1 MTIKDNIEKEKT
13 GKRLEDEV
21 NKKSSIRLIK
31 EDKNYNYNIQYSDCY
46 DKNLKAIKSDEDKNS
61 NNSMVEKTVVVYG
74 EDKTTELII
83 QTLNNAKNRWDN
95 YADSQGPTI
104 AMGVEQLRKGMK
116 HAYERGVKIKYLS
129 EITKHNI
136 NYCKELMKI
145 AEVRH
150 VDNAKG
156 GMAVSES
163 EYIATAK
170 LQEARPV
177 SHLIHS
183 NVMEIVEQ
191 QQYVF
196 KSLWANAIPA
206 TQRIR
211 EIEDGHKRIETRV
224 LDDQDE
230 INDKIRSLS
239 KDSEEILIC
248 SDTGLLKIVHD
259 CFFSVYQEIMEK
271 YDKGYHKGVRW
282 ITDLSRREDVNV
294 AKLFMDMGIKIR
306 SIRNLPP
313 PNFLVTDRVFFSNYE
328 KIDHNQDRKTIKQM
342 FTTNDVLYINQ
353 YKLTFEELWKNGID
367 AIDIIEDI
375 ERGLDTE
382 RVDIISRSNNAEIAY
397 LDLLRSSNKEIMLIL
412 PTVNAFLRQWKLG
425 VFELITRAAMNR
437 NVKIRMLI
445 PSNHKLEKFV
455 ERLEKQS
462 LSIYNTS
469 NNDSNN
475 NKKVQIRSIQ
485 TLTETGSTIL
495 IVDKKVSLVM
505 ELKDDSKAKFH
516 EAIGTSTYSNSKA
529 GVLSYV
535 SIFENLWKQTET
547 YQQVKKSEEL
557 QQDFIRIAAHELR
570 SPIQPILVISEM
582 LKSNVNSKELGNSQ
596 QIQVDREEIN
606 DYIDVII
613 RNAKKLVSLT
623 NDILDITRIETNSL
637 TLRKETVDLRLFLL
651 EQVMEY
657 ENQYSSKMETMDLHT
672 ITNCNRCKARI
683 DYSQLNN
690 SRIHDSLL
698 AQLDKSRIAQVIC
711 NLLDNAFKFTNDGDT
726 IQIILDVEFIND
738 QKFVVV
744 SIRDSGKGIDK
755 EILPKLFTKFTT
767 MSEKGIG
774 LGLYITKSI
783 IEAHSGKIWAINNVN
798 GTGATFSFT
807 LPCKENYPSNK

>member
-1 MTIKDNIEKEKT
+1 LTIKNNIDQEKT
-13 GKRLEDEV
+13 KKRLDNENENPSV
-21 NKKSSIRLIK
+21 RLVK
-31 EDKNYNYNIQYSDCY
+31 EDKKSNSNNQYSDSECY
-46 DKNLKAIKSDEDKNS
+46 DIDLKAIKSDTDNNN
-61 NNSMVEKTVVVYG
+61 NNSLEEKTVVVYG
-74 EDKTTELII
+74 EDKTTELIV
-83 QTLNNAKNRWDN
+83 QTLNNAQDRWDN
-95 YADSQGPTI
+95 YADCQGPTV
-104 AMGVEQLRKGMK
+104 AMGVEQLRKGMR

-170 LQEARPV
+170 LQEAKPV

-230 INDKIRSLS
+230 INNKIRSLS
-239 KDSEEILIC
+239 EDGEEILIC

-282 ITDLSRREDVNV
+282 ITDLSRKEDANI
-294 AKLFMDMGIKIR
+294 ARLFMDMGIKIR
-306 SIRNLPP
+306 SARNLPP
-313 PNFLVTDRVFFSNYE
+313 PNFVVTDRVFFSNSE

-353 YKLTFEELWKNGID
+353 YKMTFEELWKNGID
-367 AIDIIEDI
+367 AVDIIEDI

-382 RVDIISRSNNAEIAY
+382 RVDIIVRSNNTENAY
-397 LDLLRSSNKEIMLIL
+397 LDLLRSSNKEVMLIL

-425 VFELITRAAMNR
+425 VFELITQAAVNR
-437 NVKIRMLI
+437 NVKIRILI
-445 PSNHKLEKFV
+445 PTNKKSAKFV

-462 LSIYNTS
+462 LLIDNTS
-469 NNDSNN
+469 NNENNN
-475 NKKVQIRSIQ
+475 NKNVQIRSIQ
-485 TLTETGSTIL
+485 TLTETGSTII

-505 ELKDDSKAKFH
+505 ELKDDSKEKFH
-516 EAIGTSTYSNSKA
+516 EAIGISTYSNSKA

-535 SIFENLWKQTET
+535 SIFENLWNQTEL
-547 YQQVKKSEEL
+547 YQQLKKSEEL
-557 QQDFIRIAAHELR
+557 QKDFIRIAAHELR
-570 SPIQPILVISEM
+570 NPIQPILVISEM
-582 LKSNVNSKELGNSQ
+582 LKSSVNSKKLVNSS
-596 QIQVDREEIN
+596 QIRVDRQEIN
-606 DYIDVII
+606 DYIDAII
-613 RNAKKLVSLT
+613 RNTRKLVSLT
-623 NDILDITRIETNSL
+623 NSILDITRIETNSL
-637 TLRKETVDLRLFLL
+637 TLRKETVDLRPFLL

-657 ENQYSSKMETMDLHT
+657 ENQYISKMETMDQHA
-672 ITNCNRCKARI
+672 IANRDRCKTRM
-683 DYSQLNN
+683 DYSQLKN
-690 SRIHDSLL
+690 SRIPDSLL
-698 AQLDKSRIAQVIC
+698 ADLDKSRISQVVY
-711 NLLDNAFKFTNDGDT
+711 NLLDNAFKFTNEGDVIHIT
-726 IQIILDVEFIND
+726 LDKEFIND
-738 QKFVVV
+738 QKCAVI
-744 SIRDSGKGIDK
+744 SITDSGKGIDR
-755 EILPKLFTKFTT
+755 EILPKLFTKFTSR
-767 MSEKGIG
+767 SEKGIG
-774 LGLYITKSI
+774 LGLFITKNI
-783 IEAHSGKIWAINNVN
+783 IEAHRGRIWARNNVN

-807 LPCKENYPSNK
+807 LLYNP

>member
-13 GKRLEDEV
+13 GKKLENEE
-21 NKKSSIRLIK
+21 NKKQSIQLIK
-31 EDKNYNYNIQYSDCY
+31 EDKN
-46 DKNLKAIKSDEDKNS
+46 ENS
-61 NNSMVEKTVVVYG
+61 IGEKTVVVYG
-74 EDKTTELII
+74 EDKTTKLFV
-83 QTLNNAKNRWDN
+83 QTLNNAKDRWDN
-95 YADSQGPTI
+95 YADSHGPTV
-104 AMGVEQLRKGMK
+104 AMGVEQLRKGMR
-116 HAYERGVKIKYLS
+116 HAYERGVKIKYIS

-170 LQEARPV
+170 LQEAKPV

-196 KSLWANAIPA
+196 KSLWANSIPA

-211 EIEDGHKRIETRV
+211 EIEDGHERIETRI

-230 INDKIRSLS
+230 INDKIRSLC
-239 KDSEEILIC
+239 KDGEEILIC

-259 CFFSVYQEIMEK
+259 RFFSVYQEIMEN

-282 ITDLSRREDVNV
+282 ITDLSHREDANV

-306 SIRNLPP
+306 SIRNLPT
-313 PNFLVTDRVFFSNYE
+313 PNFLVTDRVFFSNSE
-328 KIDHNQDRKTIKQM
+328 KIDHNQDRKNIKQM

-367 AIDIIEDI
+367 AVDIIEDI

-382 RVDIISRSNNAEIAY
+382 RVDIISRSNNAETAY

-425 VFELITRAAMNR
+425 VFELITQAAVNR

-445 PSNHKLEKFV
+445 PSNEKTAKFV
-455 ERLEKQS
+455 EILEKQT

-469 NNDSNN
+469 NNDSN
-475 NKKVQIRSIQ
+475 KVQIRSIQ

-495 IVDKKVSLVM
+495 IIDKKVSLVM
-505 ELKDDSKAKFH
+505 ELKDDSKEKFH
-516 EAIGTSTYSNSKA
+516 EAIGISTYSNSKA

-535 SIFENLWKQTET
+535 SIFENLWNQTEI
-547 YQQVKKSEEL
+547 YQQLKKSEEL
-557 QQDFIRIAAHELR
+557 QQDFIRITAHELR
-570 SPIQPILVISEM
+570 SPIQPILAISEM

-596 QIQVDREEIN
+596 QIQVNREEIN
-606 DYIDVII
+606 DYIDAII

-637 TLRKETVDLRLFLL
+637 TLRKEAVNLRLFLL

-657 ENQYSSKMETMDLHT
+657 ESQHTGKMETIDLHT
-672 ITNCNRCKARI
+672 LTNCNRYKTRI
-683 DYSQLNN
+683 EYSQLNN
-690 SRIHDSLL
+690 SRIDDSLL
-698 AQLDKSRIAQVIC
+698 VELDKSRISQVIY
-711 NLLDNAFKFTNDGDT
+711 NLLDNAFKFTKDGDV
-726 IQIILDVEFIND
+726 IHIISDVEFIND
-738 QKFVVV
+738 QKCVVISV
-744 SIRDSGKGIDK
+744 RDSGKGINM

-774 LGLYITKSI
+774 LGLYITKNI
-783 IEAHSGKIWAINNVN
+783 IEAHSGRIWAKNNAN
-798 GTGATFSFT
+798 GIGATFSFT
-807 LPCKENYPSNK
+807 LPCEP

>member
-13 GKRLEDEV
+13 GKRLGDEE
-21 NKKSSIRLIK
+21 NKNLSFRLIK
-31 EDKNYNYNIQYSDCY
+31 EDKNN
-46 DKNLKAIKSDEDKNS
+46 

-74 EDKTTELII
+74 EDKTTELLV
-83 QTLNNAKNRWDN
+83 QTLDNAKDRWDN

-104 AMGVEQLRKGMK
+104 AMGVEQLRIGMR
-116 HAYERGVKIKYLS
+116 HAYERGVKIKYIS

-170 LQEARPV
+170 LQEGKPV

-206 TQRIR
+206 AQRIR
-211 EIEDGHKRIETRV
+211 EIEDGYERIETRI

-239 KDSEEILIC
+239 KDDEEILIC

-271 YDKGYHKGVRW
+271 YDRGYHKGVRW
-282 ITDLSRREDVNV
+282 ITDLSRREDANV

-306 SIRNLPP
+306 SIRNLPL
-313 PNFLVTDRVFFSNYE
+313 PNFLVTDRAFFSNSE

-382 RVDIISRSNNAEIAY
+382 RVDIISRSNNAETAY

-445 PSNHKLEKFV
+445 PSNEKTEKFV
-455 ERLEKQS
+455 EKLEKQS

-475 NKKVQIRSIQ
+475 SKKVQIRSIQ
-485 TLTETGSTIL
+485 TLTETRSTIL

-505 ELKDDSKAKFH
+505 ELKDDSKEKFH
-516 EAIGTSTYSNSKA
+516 EAIG
-529 GVLSYV
+529 
-535 SIFENLWKQTET
+535 
-547 YQQVKKSEEL
+547 
-557 QQDFIRIAAHELR
+557 
-570 SPIQPILVISEM
+570 
-582 LKSNVNSKELGNSQ
+582 
-596 QIQVDREEIN
+596 
-606 DYIDVII
+606 
-613 RNAKKLVSLT
+613 
-623 NDILDITRIETNSL
+623 
-637 TLRKETVDLRLFLL
+637 
-651 EQVMEY
+651 
-657 ENQYSSKMETMDLHT
+657 
-672 ITNCNRCKARI
+672 
-683 DYSQLNN
+683 
-690 SRIHDSLL
+690 
-698 AQLDKSRIAQVIC
+698 
-711 NLLDNAFKFTNDGDT
+711 
-726 IQIILDVEFIND
+726 
-738 QKFVVV
+738 
-744 SIRDSGKGIDK
+744 
-755 EILPKLFTKFTT
+755 
-767 MSEKGIG
+767 
-774 LGLYITKSI
+774 
-783 IEAHSGKIWAINNVN
+783 
-798 GTGATFSFT
+798 
-807 LPCKENYPSNK
+807 

>member
-13 GKRLEDEV
+13 GKKLENEE
-21 NKKSSIRLIK
+21 NKRQSIQLIK
-31 EDKNYNYNIQYSDCY
+31 EDKN
-46 DKNLKAIKSDEDKNS
+46 ENS
-61 NNSMVEKTVVVYG
+61 IGEKTVVVYG
-74 EDKTTELII
+74 EDKTTKLFV
-83 QTLNNAKNRWDN
+83 QTLNNAKDRWDN
-95 YADSQGPTI
+95 YADSHGPTV
-104 AMGVEQLRKGMK
+104 AMGVEQLRKGMR
-116 HAYERGVKIKYLS
+116 HAYERGVKIKYIS

-170 LQEARPV
+170 LQEAKPV

-196 KSLWANAIPA
+196 KSLWANSIPA

-211 EIEDGHKRIETRV
+211 EIEDGHERIETRI

-230 INDKIRSLS
+230 INDKIRSLC
-239 KDSEEILIC
+239 KDGEEILIC

-259 CFFSVYQEIMEK
+259 RFFSVYQEIMEN

-282 ITDLSRREDVNV
+282 ITDLSHREDANV

-306 SIRNLPP
+306 SIRNLPT
-313 PNFLVTDRVFFSNYE
+313 PNFLVTDRVFFSNSE
-328 KIDHNQDRKTIKQM
+328 KIDHNQDRKNIKQM

-367 AIDIIEDI
+367 AVDIIEDI

-382 RVDIISRSNNAEIAY
+382 RVDIISRSNNAETAY

-425 VFELITRAAMNR
+425 VFELITQAAVNR

-445 PSNHKLEKFV
+445 PSNEKTAKFV
-455 ERLEKQS
+455 EILEKQT

-469 NNDSNN
+469 DNDSN
-475 NKKVQIRSIQ
+475 KVQIRSIQ

-495 IVDKKVSLVM
+495 IIDKKVSLVM
-505 ELKDDSKAKFH
+505 ELKDDSKEKFH
-516 EAIGTSTYSNSKA
+516 EAIGISTYSNSKA

-535 SIFENLWKQTET
+535 SIFENLWNQTEI
-547 YQQVKKSEEL
+547 YQQLKKSEEL
-557 QQDFIRIAAHELR
+557 QQDFIRITAHELR
-570 SPIQPILVISEM
+570 SPIQPILAISEM

-596 QIQVDREEIN
+596 QIQVNREEIN
-606 DYIDVII
+606 DYIDAII

-637 TLRKETVDLRLFLL
+637 TLRKESVNLRLFLL

-657 ENQYSSKMETMDLHT
+657 ESQHTSKMEIMDLHT
-672 ITNCNRCKARI
+672 TTKCSRYKTRI

-690 SRIHDSLL
+690 SRIDDSLL
-698 AQLDKSRIAQVIC
+698 VELDKSRISQVIY
-711 NLLDNAFKFTNDGDT
+711 NLLDNAFKFTKDGDV
-726 IQIILDVEFIND
+726 IHIISDVEFIND
-738 QKFVVV
+738 QKCVVISV
-744 SIRDSGKGIDK
+744 RDSGKGINM

-774 LGLYITKSI
+774 LGLYITKNI
-783 IEAHSGKIWAINNVN
+783 IEAHSGRIWAKNNAN
-798 GTGATFSFT
+798 GIGATFSFT
-807 LPCKENYPSNK
+807 LPCEP

>member
-1 MTIKDNIEKEKT
+1 MTIKNNIDQEKT
-13 GKRLEDEV
+13 KKRLDNENENPSV
-21 NKKSSIRLIK
+21 RLVK
-31 EDKNYNYNIQYSDCY
+31 EDKKSNSNNQYSDSECY
-46 DKNLKAIKSDEDKNS
+46 DIDLKAIKSDTDNNN
-61 NNSMVEKTVVVYG
+61 NNSLEEKTVVVYG
-74 EDKTTELII
+74 EDKTTELIV
-83 QTLNNAKNRWDN
+83 QTLNNAQDRWDN
-95 YADSQGPTI
+95 YADCQGPTV
-104 AMGVEQLRKGMK
+104 AMGVEQLRKGMR

-170 LQEARPV
+170 LQEAKPV

-230 INDKIRSLS
+230 INNKIRSLS
-239 KDSEEILIC
+239 EDGEEILIC

-282 ITDLSRREDVNV
+282 ITDLSRKEDANI
-294 AKLFMDMGIKIR
+294 ARLFMDMGIKIR
-306 SIRNLPP
+306 SARNLPP
-313 PNFLVTDRVFFSNYE
+313 PNFVVTDRVFFSNSE

-353 YKLTFEELWKNGID
+353 YKMTFEELWKNGID
-367 AIDIIEDI
+367 AVDIIEDI

-382 RVDIISRSNNAEIAY
+382 RVDIIVRSNNTENAY
-397 LDLLRSSNKEIMLIL
+397 LDLLRSSNKEVMLIL

-425 VFELITRAAMNR
+425 VFELITQAAVNR
-437 NVKIRMLI
+437 NVKIRILI
-445 PSNHKLEKFV
+445 PTNKKSAKFV

-462 LSIYNTS
+462 LLIDNTS
-469 NNDSNN
+469 NNENNN
-475 NKKVQIRSIQ
+475 NKNVQIRSIQ
-485 TLTETGSTIL
+485 TLTETGSTII

-505 ELKDDSKAKFH
+505 ELKDDSKEKFH
-516 EAIGTSTYSNSKA
+516 EAIGISTYSNSKA

-535 SIFENLWKQTET
+535 SIFENLWNQTEL
-547 YQQVKKSEEL
+547 YQQLKKSEEL
-557 QQDFIRIAAHELR
+557 QKDFIRIAAHELR
-570 SPIQPILVISEM
+570 NPIQPILVISEM
-582 LKSNVNSKELGNSQ
+582 LKSSVNSKKLVNSS
-596 QIQVDREEIN
+596 QIRVDRQEIN
-606 DYIDVII
+606 DYIDAII
-613 RNAKKLVSLT
+613 RNTRKLVSLT
-623 NDILDITRIETNSL
+623 NSILDITRIETNSL
-637 TLRKETVDLRLFLL
+637 TLRKETVDLRPFLL

-657 ENQYSSKMETMDLHT
+657 ENQYISKMETMDQHA
-672 ITNCNRCKARI
+672 IANRDRCKTRM
-683 DYSQLNN
+683 DYSQLKN
-690 SRIHDSLL
+690 SRIPDSLL
-698 AQLDKSRIAQVIC
+698 ADLDKSRISQVVY
-711 NLLDNAFKFTNDGDT
+711 NLLDNAFKFTNEGDVIHIT
-726 IQIILDVEFIND
+726 LDKEFIND
-738 QKFVVV
+738 QKCAVI
-744 SIRDSGKGIDK
+744 SITDSGKGIDR
-755 EILPKLFTKFTT
+755 EILPKLFTKFTSR
-767 MSEKGIG
+767 SEKGIG
-774 LGLYITKSI
+774 LGLFITKNI
-783 IEAHSGKIWAINNVN
+783 IEAHRGRIWARNNVN

-807 LPCKENYPSNK
+807 LLYNP

>member
-1 MTIKDNIEKEKT
+1 MTIKNNIDQEKT
-13 GKRLEDEV
+13 KKRLDNENENPSV
-21 NKKSSIRLIK
+21 RLVK
-31 EDKNYNYNIQYSDCY
+31 EDKKSNSNNQYSDSECY
-46 DKNLKAIKSDEDKNS
+46 DIDLKAIKSDTDNNN
-61 NNSMVEKTVVVYG
+61 NNSLEEKTVVVYG
-74 EDKTTELII
+74 EDKTTELIV
-83 QTLNNAKNRWDN
+83 QTLNNAQDRWDN
-95 YADSQGPTI
+95 YADCQGPTV
-104 AMGVEQLRKGMK
+104 AMGVEQLRKGMR
-116 HAYERGVKIKYLS
+116 HAYDRGVKIKYLS

-170 LQEARPV
+170 LQEAKPV

-230 INDKIRSLS
+230 INNKIRSLS
-239 KDSEEILIC
+239 EDGEEILIC

-282 ITDLSRREDVNV
+282 ITDLSHKEDANI
-294 AKLFMDMGIKIR
+294 ARLFMDMGIKIR
-306 SIRNLPP
+306 SVRNLSP
-313 PNFLVTDRVFFSNYE
+313 PNFLVTDRVFFSNAE

-353 YKLTFEELWKNGID
+353 YKMTFEELWKNGLD
-367 AIDIIEDI
+367 AVDIIEDI
-375 ERGLDTE
+375 ERGLDAE
-382 RVDIISRSNNAEIAY
+382 RVDIIVRSNNAENAY
-397 LDLLRSSNKEIMLIL
+397 LDLLRSSNKEVMLIL

-425 VFELITRAAMNR
+425 VFELITQAAVNR
-437 NVKIRMLI
+437 NVKIRILI
-445 PSNHKLEKFV
+445 PTNKKNAKFV

-462 LSIYNTS
+462 LLIDNTS
-469 NNDSNN
+469 NNENDN
-475 NKKVQIRSIQ
+475 NKNVQIRSIQ

-505 ELKDDSKAKFH
+505 ELKDDSKEKFH
-516 EAIGTSTYSNSKA
+516 EAIGISTYSNSKA

-535 SIFENLWKQTET
+535 SIFENLWNQTEL
-547 YQQVKKSEEL
+547 YQHLKKSEEL
-557 QQDFIRIAAHELR
+557 QKDFIRIAAHELR
-570 SPIQPILVISEM
+570 SPIQPILIISEM
-582 LKSNVNSKELGNSQ
+582 LKSSVNSKELGDSSQ
-596 QIQVDREEIN
+596 IRVDRQEIN
-606 DYIDVII
+606 DYIDAII
-613 RNAKKLVSLT
+613 RNTRKLVSLT
-623 NDILDITRIETNSL
+623 NSILDITRIETNSL
-637 TLRKETVDLRLFLL
+637 TLRKETVDLRPFLL

-657 ENQYSSKMETMDLHT
+657 ENQYISKMETMDQHA
-672 ITNCNRCKARI
+672 IANRDKCKTRM
-683 DYSQLNN
+683 DYSQLKN
-690 SRIHDSLL
+690 SRIPDSLL
-698 AQLDKSRIAQVIC
+698 ADLDKSRISQVVY
-711 NLLDNAFKFTNDGDT
+711 NLLDNAFKFTNEGDVIHIT
-726 IQIILDVEFIND
+726 LDKEFIND
-738 QKFVVV
+738 QKCAVI
-744 SIRDSGKGIDK
+744 SITDSGKGIDR
-755 EILPKLFTKFTT
+755 EILPKLFTKFTSR
-767 MSEKGIG
+767 SEKGIG
-774 LGLYITKSI
+774 LGLFITKNI
-783 IEAHSGKIWAINNVN
+783 IEAHRGRIWARNNVN

-807 LPCKENYPSNK
+807 LPCNP

>member
-1 MTIKDNIEKEKT
+1 LTIKGNIEKEKT
-13 GKRLEDEV
+13 EKRHGDEE
-21 NKKSSIRLIK
+21 NKKSSYRLIK
-31 EDKNYNYNIQYSDCY
+31 EDKNHNSNNQHSACY
-46 DKNLKAIKSDEDKNS
+46 DKNLKAIRSDKDKNN
-61 NNSMVEKTVVVYG
+61 NNSIGEKTVVVYG
-74 EDKTTELII
+74 EDKTTELIVH
-83 QTLNNAKNRWDN
+83 TLNNAKDRWDN
-95 YADSQGPTI
+95 YADSQGPTV
-104 AMGVEQLRKGMK
+104 AMGVEKLRKGMRQ
-116 HAYERGVKIKYLS
+116 AYERGVKIKYIS

-170 LQEARPV
+170 LQEAKPV

-211 EIEDGHKRIETRV
+211 EIEDGHERIETRV

-239 KDSEEILIC
+239 KDGEEILIC

-259 CFFSVYQEIMEK
+259 SFFSVYQEIMEK

-282 ITDLSRREDVNV
+282 ITDLSRREDVNI
-294 AKLFMDMGIKIR
+294 AKLFMDIGIKIR

-313 PNFLVTDRVFFSNYE
+313 PNFLVTDRVFFSNSE

-353 YKLTFEELWKNGID
+353 YKLTFEELWENGID
-367 AIDIIEDI
+367 AIDIIEDT

-382 RVDIISRSNNAEIAY
+382 RVYIISRSNNAETAY

-425 VFELITRAAMNR
+425 VFELITQAAVNR

-445 PSNHKLEKFV
+445 PNNEKTEKFV
-455 ERLEKQS
+455 ERLKKQN
-462 LSIYNTS
+462 LLIYNTS
-469 NNDSNN
+469 INDNSNS
-475 NKKVQIRSIQ
+475 KKVQIRPTQ

-505 ELKDDSKAKFH
+505 ELKDDSKEKFH
-516 EAIGTSTYSNSKA
+516 EAIGISTYSNSKA

-535 SIFENLWKQTET
+535 SIFENLWNQTEI
-547 YQQVKKSEEL
+547 YQQLKKSEEL

-570 SPIQPILVISEM
+570 SPIQPILAISEM

-596 QIQVDREEIN
+596 QIKLNREEIN
-606 DYIDVII
+606 DYIDAII

-623 NDILDITRIETNSL
+623 NSILDITRIETNSL

-657 ENQYSSKMETMDLHT
+657 ENQYTSKMELMDLHN
-672 ITNCNRCKARI
+672 ITNCDRYKTRMV
-683 DYSQLNN
+683 YSQLYNN
-690 SRIHDSLL
+690 IIHDSLL
-698 AQLDKSRIAQVIC
+698 VKLDKSRIAQVVW

-726 IQIILDVEFIND
+726 INIILDIEFIND
-738 QKFVVV
+738 QKYVVI
-744 SIRDSGKGIDK
+744 SIRDSGKGIDR

-767 MSEKGIG
+767 RSEKGIG

-783 IEAHSGKIWAINNVN
+783 IEAHSGRIWARNNES

-807 LPCKENYPSNK
+807 LPCDP

>member
-1 MTIKDNIEKEKT
+1 MTIKDNTGEEKT
-13 GKRLEDEV
+13 KKRLDDEE
-21 NKKSSIRLIK
+21 NKEMSFRFIK
-31 EDKNYNYNIQYSDCY
+31 KDKNSNLNNQYTDCY
-46 DKNLKAIKSDEDKNS
+46 DKNLKSDIDKNS
-61 NNSMVEKTVVVYG
+61 NDSMEEKTVVVYG
-74 EDKTTELII
+74 EDKTTELIV
-83 QTLNNAKNRWDN
+83 QTLNNAKVRWDN
-95 YADSQGPTI
+95 YTDSHGPTI
-104 AMGVEQLRKGMK
+104 VMGVDQLRKGMR
-116 HAYERGVKIKYLS
+116 HAYERGVKIKYIS

-156 GMAVSES
+156 GMAVSDS

-170 LQEARPV
+170 LQEAKPV

-183 NVMEIVEQ
+183 NVMEIVKK

-211 EIEDGHKRIETRV
+211 EIEDGHERIETRV

-239 KDSEEILIC
+239 KDGEEILIC

-313 PNFLVTDRVFFSNYE
+313 PNFLVTDRVFFSNSE

-367 AIDIIEDI
+367 ATDIIEDI

-382 RVDIISRSNNAEIAY
+382 RVDIILRSNNAETAY

-425 VFELITRAAMNR
+425 VFELITRAAVNR

-445 PSNHKLEKFV
+445 PSNEKTEKFV

-462 LSIYNTS
+462 LPIYRTS
-469 NNDSNN
+469 NNDNN
-475 NKKVQIRSIQ
+475 DNKKVQIRSIQ

-505 ELKDDSKAKFH
+505 ELKDDSKEKFH
-516 EAIGTSTYSNSKA
+516 EAIGISTYSNSKA

-535 SIFENLWKQTET
+535 SIFENLWNQTEL
-547 YQQVKKSEEL
+547 YQQLKKSEEL

-570 SPIQPILVISEM
+570 NPVQPILVISEM
-582 LKSNVNSKELGNSQ
+582 LKSNVNLKELGNSR
-596 QIQVDREEIN
+596 QIQVDRQEIN
-606 DYIDVII
+606 DYIDAII

-623 NDILDITRIETNSL
+623 NGILDITRIETNSL

-657 ENQYSSKMETMDLHT
+657 ENQYISKMETMDLH
-672 ITNCNRCKARI
+672 ITNLNRCKTRM
-683 DYSQLNN
+683 DYSQLSN
-690 SRIHDSLL
+690 SRIRDSLL
-698 AQLDKSRIAQVIC
+698 VQLDKSRIAQVVY
-711 NLLDNAFKFTNDGDT
+711 NLLDNAFKFTTDGDT
-726 IQIILDVEFIND
+726 IRIILDVEFIND
-738 QKFVVV
+738 QKCAVI
-744 SIRDSGKGIDK
+744 SIMDNGKGIDR

-783 IEAHSGKIWAINNVN
+783 IEAHSGRIWARNNVN

-807 LPCKENYPSNK
+807 LPYNP

>member
-13 GKRLEDEV
+13 GKKLENEE
-21 NKKSSIRLIK
+21 NKRQSIQLIK
-31 EDKNYNYNIQYSDCY
+31 EDKN
-46 DKNLKAIKSDEDKNS
+46 ENS
-61 NNSMVEKTVVVYG
+61 IGEKTVVVYG
-74 EDKTTELII
+74 EDKTTKLFV
-83 QTLNNAKNRWDN
+83 QTLNNAKDRWDN
-95 YADSQGPTI
+95 YADSHGPTV
-104 AMGVEQLRKGMK
+104 AMGVEQLRKGMR
-116 HAYERGVKIKYLS
+116 HAYERGVKIKYIS

-170 LQEARPV
+170 LQEAKPV

-196 KSLWANAIPA
+196 KSLWANSIPA

-211 EIEDGHKRIETRV
+211 EIEDGHERIETRI

-230 INDKIRSLS
+230 INDKIRSLC
-239 KDSEEILIC
+239 KDGEEILIC

-259 CFFSVYQEIMEK
+259 RFFSVYQEIMEN

-282 ITDLSRREDVNV
+282 ITDLSHREDANV

-306 SIRNLPP
+306 SIRNLPT
-313 PNFLVTDRVFFSNYE
+313 PNFLVTDRVFFSNSE
-328 KIDHNQDRKTIKQM
+328 KIDHNQDRKNIKQM

-367 AIDIIEDI
+367 AVDIIEDI

-382 RVDIISRSNNAEIAY
+382 RVDIISRSNNAETAY

-425 VFELITRAAMNR
+425 VFELITQAAVNR

-445 PSNHKLEKFV
+445 PSNEKTAKFV
-455 ERLEKQS
+455 EILEKQT

-469 NNDSNN
+469 NNDSN
-475 NKKVQIRSIQ
+475 KVQIRSIQ

-495 IVDKKVSLVM
+495 IIDKKVSLVM
-505 ELKDDSKAKFH
+505 ELKDDSKEKFH
-516 EAIGTSTYSNSKA
+516 EAIGISTYSNSKA

-535 SIFENLWKQTET
+535 SIFENLWNQTEI
-547 YQQVKKSEEL
+547 YQQLKKSEEL
-557 QQDFIRIAAHELR
+557 QQDFIRITAHELR
-570 SPIQPILVISEM
+570 SPIQPILAISEM

-596 QIQVDREEIN
+596 QIQVNREEIN
-606 DYIDVII
+606 DYIDAII

-637 TLRKETVDLRLFLL
+637 TLRKEAVNLRLFLL

-657 ENQYSSKMETMDLHT
+657 ESQHTGKMETIDLHT
-672 ITNCNRCKARI
+672 LTNCNRYKTRI
-683 DYSQLNN
+683 EYSQLNN
-690 SRIHDSLL
+690 SRIDDSLL
-698 AQLDKSRIAQVIC
+698 VELDKSRISQVIY
-711 NLLDNAFKFTNDGDT
+711 NLLDNAFKFTKDGDV
-726 IQIILDVEFIND
+726 IHIISDVEFIND
-738 QKFVVV
+738 QKCVVISV
-744 SIRDSGKGIDK
+744 RDSGKGINM

-774 LGLYITKSI
+774 LGLYITKNI
-783 IEAHSGKIWAINNVN
+783 IEAHSGRIWAKNNAN
-798 GTGATFSFT
+798 GIGATFSFT
-807 LPCKENYPSNK
+807 LPCEP

>member
-1 MTIKDNIEKEKT
+1 LTIKDNIDKGKT
-13 GKRLEDEV
+13 GKKLEDEE
-21 NKKSSIRLIK
+21 NKKQSIQLIK
-31 EDKNYNYNIQYSDCY
+31 EDKN
-46 DKNLKAIKSDEDKNS
+46 NS
-61 NNSMVEKTVVVYG
+61 SIGEKTMVVYG
-74 EDKTTELII
+74 EDNTTKLIV
-83 QTLNNAKNRWDN
+83 QTLNNAKDRWDN
-95 YADSQGPTI
+95 YADSQGPTV
-104 AMGVEQLRKGMK
+104 AMGVEQLRKGMR
-116 HAYERGVKIKYLS
+116 HAYERGVKIKYIS

-170 LQEARPV
+170 LQEAKPV

-196 KSLWANAIPA
+196 RSLWANSIPA

-211 EIEDGHKRIETRV
+211 EIEDGHERIETRV

-239 KDSEEILIC
+239 KDGEEILIC

-259 CFFSVYQEIMEK
+259 CFFSVYQEIMEN

-282 ITDLSRREDVNV
+282 ITDLSRREDANV

-313 PNFLVTDRVFFSNYE
+313 TNFLVTDRVFFSNSE
-328 KIDHNQDRKTIKQM
+328 KIDPNQDRKNIKQM

-367 AIDIIEDI
+367 AVDILEDI

-382 RVDIISRSNNAEIAY
+382 RVDIISRSNNAETAY

-412 PTVNAFLRQWKLG
+412 PTANAFLRQWKLG
-425 VFELITRAAMNR
+425 VFELITQAAVNR

-445 PSNHKLEKFV
+445 PSNEKTEKFV
-455 ERLEKQS
+455 ERLKKQS

-469 NNDSNN
+469 NNDSNR
-475 NKKVQIRSIQ
+475 VQIRSIQ
-485 TLTETGSTIL
+485 TLAESGSTIL
-495 IVDKKVSLVM
+495 IVDKKVSLVI
-505 ELKDDSKAKFH
+505 ELKDDSKEKFH
-516 EAIGTSTYSNSKA
+516 EAIGISTYSNSKA

-535 SIFENLWKQTET
+535 SIFENLWNQTEISH
-547 YQQVKKSEEL
+547 QLKKSEEL
-557 QQDFIRIAAHELR
+557 QQDFIRITAHELR
-570 SPIQPILVISEM
+570 SPIQPILAISEM

-596 QIQVDREEIN
+596 QIKVNREEIN
-606 DYIDVII
+606 DYIDAII

-637 TLRKETVDLRLFLL
+637 TLRKETVNLRLFLL

-657 ENQYSSKMETMDLHT
+657 ESQHTSKMETMDRYA
-672 ITNCNRCKARI
+672 ITNCDRYKTRI

-690 SRIHDSLL
+690 SKMYDSLL
-698 AQLDKSRIAQVIC
+698 IELDKSRISQVVY
-711 NLLDNAFKFTNDGDT
+711 NLLDNAFKFTNDRDVIHIT
-726 IQIILDVEFIND
+726 LDVEFIND
-738 QKFVVV
+738 QKYVVISV
-744 SIRDSGKGIDK
+744 RDSGKGINRK
-755 EILPKLFTKFTT
+755 ILPKLFTKFTT

-774 LGLYITKSI
+774 LGLYITKNI
-783 IEAHSGKIWAINNVN
+783 IEAHSGRIWARNNVN
-798 GTGATFSFT
+798 GTGAIFSFT
-807 LPCKENYPSNK
+807 LPCYP

>member
-1 MTIKDNIEKEKT
+1 LTIKDNIEKEKT
-13 GKRLEDEV
+13 GKRHGDEE
-21 NKKSSIRLIK
+21 NKESSYRLIK
-31 EDKNYNYNIQYSDCY
+31 EDKSHNSNNQHSASY
-46 DKNLKAIKSDEDKNS
+46 DKNLKAIRSDKDKNN
-61 NNSMVEKTVVVYG
+61 NNSIGEKTVVVYG
-74 EDKTTELII
+74 EDKTTELIVH
-83 QTLNNAKNRWDN
+83 TLNNAKDRWDN
-95 YADSQGPTI
+95 YADSQGPTV
-104 AMGVEQLRKGMK
+104 AMGVEKLRKGMRY
-116 HAYERGVKIKYLS
+116 AYERGVKIKYIS

-170 LQEARPV
+170 LQEAKPV

-211 EIEDGHKRIETRV
+211 EIEDGHERIETRV

-239 KDSEEILIC
+239 KDGEEILIC

-294 AKLFMDMGIKIR
+294 AKLFMDIGIKIR

-313 PNFLVTDRVFFSNYE
+313 PNFLVTDRVFFSNSE

-353 YKLTFEELWKNGID
+353 YKLTFEELWENGID
-367 AIDIIEDI
+367 AIDIIEDT

-382 RVDIISRSNNAEIAY
+382 RVDIISRSNNAETTY

-425 VFELITRAAMNR
+425 VFELITQAAVNR

-445 PSNHKLEKFV
+445 PNNEKTEKFV
-455 ERLEKQS
+455 ERLKKQN
-462 LSIYNTS
+462 LLIYNT
-469 NNDSNN
+469 NINDNN
-475 NKKVQIRSIQ
+475 NTKKVQIRPTR

-505 ELKDDSKAKFH
+505 ELKDDSKEKFH
-516 EAIGTSTYSNSKA
+516 EAIGISTYSNSKA

-535 SIFENLWKQTET
+535 SIFENLWNQTEI
-547 YQQVKKSEEL
+547 YQQLKKSEEL

-570 SPIQPILVISEM
+570 SPIQPILAISEM

-596 QIQVDREEIN
+596 QIKLNREEIN
-606 DYIDVII
+606 DYIDAII

-623 NDILDITRIETNSL
+623 NSILDITRIETNSL

-651 EQVMEY
+651 EQMMEY
-657 ENQYSSKMETMDLHT
+657 ENQYISKMELMDLHN
-672 ITNCNRCKARI
+672 ITNCDRYKSRMV
-683 DYSQLNN
+683 YSQLNN
-690 SRIHDSLL
+690 NIIHDSLL
-698 AQLDKSRIAQVIC
+698 VKLDKSRIAQVVW

-726 IQIILDVEFIND
+726 INIILDIEFIND
-738 QKFVVV
+738 QKYVVI
-744 SIRDSGKGIDK
+744 SIRDSGKGIDM

-767 MSEKGIG
+767 RSEKGIG

-783 IEAHSGKIWAINNVN
+783 IEAHSGRIWARNNES

-807 LPCKENYPSNK
+807 LPCDP

>member
-1 MTIKDNIEKEKT
+1 MTIKDNTEKEKT
-13 GKRLEDEV
+13 GKRHGDEE
-21 NKKSSIRLIK
+21 NKKSSYRLIK
-31 EDKNYNYNIQYSDCY
+31 EDKNHNSNNQHSACY
-46 DKNLKAIKSDEDKNS
+46 DKNLKAIRSDKDKNN
-61 NNSMVEKTVVVYG
+61 NNSIGEKTVVVYG
-74 EDKTTELII
+74 EDKTTELIVH
-83 QTLNNAKNRWDN
+83 TLNNAKDRWDN
-95 YADSQGPTI
+95 YADSQGPTV
-104 AMGVEQLRKGMK
+104 AMGVEKLRKGMR
-116 HAYERGVKIKYLS
+116 HAYERGVKIKYIS

-170 LQEARPV
+170 LQEAKPV

-211 EIEDGHKRIETRV
+211 EIEDGHERIETRV

-239 KDSEEILIC
+239 KDGEEILIC

-294 AKLFMDMGIKIR
+294 AKLFMDIGIKIR

-313 PNFLVTDRVFFSNYE
+313 PNFLVTDRVFFSNSE

-353 YKLTFEELWKNGID
+353 YKLTFEELWENGID
-367 AIDIIEDI
+367 AIDIIEDT

-382 RVDIISRSNNAEIAY
+382 RVDIISRSNNAETAY

-425 VFELITRAAMNR
+425 VFELITQAAVNR

-445 PSNHKLEKFV
+445 PNNEKTEKFV
-455 ERLEKQS
+455 ERLKKQN
-462 LSIYNTS
+462 LLIYNTS
-469 NNDSNN
+469 INDNN
-475 NKKVQIRSIQ
+475 NSKKVQIRPTQ

-505 ELKDDSKAKFH
+505 ELKDDSKEKFH
-516 EAIGTSTYSNSKA
+516 EAIGISTYSNSKA

-535 SIFENLWKQTET
+535 SIFENLWNQTEI
-547 YQQVKKSEEL
+547 YQQLKKSEEL

-570 SPIQPILVISEM
+570 SPIQPILAISEM

-596 QIQVDREEIN
+596 QIKLNREEIN
-606 DYIDVII
+606 DYIDAII

-623 NDILDITRIETNSL
+623 NSILDITRIETNSL

-657 ENQYSSKMETMDLHT
+657 ENQYTSKMEPMDLHN
-672 ITNCNRCKARI
+672 ITNCDRYKTRMV
-683 DYSQLNN
+683 YSQLNN
-690 SRIHDSLL
+690 NIIHDSLL
-698 AQLDKSRIAQVIC
+698 VKLDKSRIAQVVW

-726 IQIILDVEFIND
+726 INIILDIEFIND
-738 QKFVVV
+738 QKCVVI
-744 SIRDSGKGIDK
+744 SIRDSGKGIDR

-767 MSEKGIG
+767 RSEKGIG

-783 IEAHSGKIWAINNVN
+783 IEAHSGRIWARNNES

-807 LPCKENYPSNK
+807 LPCDP

>member
-1 MTIKDNIEKEKT
+1 LTIKGNIEKEKT
-13 GKRLEDEV
+13 EKRHGDEE
-21 NKKSSIRLIK
+21 NKKSSYRLIK
-31 EDKNYNYNIQYSDCY
+31 EDKNHNSNNQHSACY
-46 DKNLKAIKSDEDKNS
+46 DKNLKAIRSDKDKNN
-61 NNSMVEKTVVVYG
+61 NNSIGEKTVVVYG
-74 EDKTTELII
+74 EDKTTELIVH
-83 QTLNNAKNRWDN
+83 TLNNAKDRWDN
-95 YADSQGPTI
+95 YADSQGPTV
-104 AMGVEQLRKGMK
+104 AMGVEKLRKGMRQ
-116 HAYERGVKIKYLS
+116 AYERGVKIKYIS

-170 LQEARPV
+170 LQEAKPV

-211 EIEDGHKRIETRV
+211 EIEDGHERIETRV

-239 KDSEEILIC
+239 KDGEEILIC

-259 CFFSVYQEIMEK
+259 SFFSVYQEIMEK

-282 ITDLSRREDVNV
+282 ITDLSRREDVNI
-294 AKLFMDMGIKIR
+294 AKLFMDIGIKIR

-313 PNFLVTDRVFFSNYE
+313 PNFLVTDRVFFSNSE

-353 YKLTFEELWKNGID
+353 YKLTFEELWENGID
-367 AIDIIEDI
+367 AIDIIEDT

-382 RVDIISRSNNAEIAY
+382 RVDIISRSNNAETAY

-425 VFELITRAAMNR
+425 VFELITQAAVNR

-445 PSNHKLEKFV
+445 PNNEKTEKFV
-455 ERLEKQS
+455 ERLKKQN
-462 LSIYNTS
+462 LLIYNTS
-469 NNDSNN
+469 INDNSNS
-475 NKKVQIRSIQ
+475 KKVQIRPTQ

-505 ELKDDSKAKFH
+505 ELKDDSKEKFH
-516 EAIGTSTYSNSKA
+516 EAIGISTYSNSKA

-535 SIFENLWKQTET
+535 SIFENLWNQTEI
-547 YQQVKKSEEL
+547 YQQLKKSEEL

-570 SPIQPILVISEM
+570 SPIQPILAISEM

-596 QIQVDREEIN
+596 QIKLNREEIN
-606 DYIDVII
+606 DYIDAII

-623 NDILDITRIETNSL
+623 NSILDITRIETNSL

-657 ENQYSSKMETMDLHT
+657 ENQYTSKMELMDLHN
-672 ITNCNRCKARI
+672 ITNCDRYKTRMV
-683 DYSQLNN
+683 YSQLYNN
-690 SRIHDSLL
+690 IIHDSLL
-698 AQLDKSRIAQVIC
+698 VKLDKSRIAQVVW

-726 IQIILDVEFIND
+726 INIILDIEFIND
-738 QKFVVV
+738 QKYVVI
-744 SIRDSGKGIDK
+744 SIRDSGKGIDR

-767 MSEKGIG
+767 RSEKGIG

-783 IEAHSGKIWAINNVN
+783 IEAHSGRIWARNNES

-807 LPCKENYPSNK
+807 LPCDP

>member
-1 MTIKDNIEKEKT
+1 M
-13 GKRLEDEV
+13 
-21 NKKSSIRLIK
+21 
-31 EDKNYNYNIQYSDCY
+31 
-46 DKNLKAIKSDEDKNS
+46 
-61 NNSMVEKTVVVYG
+61 VVYG
-74 EDKTTELII
+74 EDKTTELIV
-83 QTLNNAKNRWDN
+83 QTINNAKERWDN

-104 AMGVEQLRKGMK
+104 AMGVDQLRKGMRD
-116 HAYERGVKIKYLS
+116 AYERGVKIKYIS

-136 NYCKELMKI
+136 NYCTELMKI

-163 EYIATAK
+163 EYIAIDK
-170 LQEARPV
+170 LQEAKPM

-191 QQYVF
+191 QYYVF

-211 EIEDGHKRIETRV
+211 ESEEGHERIETRV

-239 KDSEEILIC
+239 KDGEEILIC
-248 SDTGLLKIVHD
+248 SDTSLLKIVHD

-313 PNFLVTDRVFFSNYE
+313 PNFLVTDRVFLSNSE
-328 KIDHNQDRKTIKQM
+328 KIDHNQERKTIKHM
-342 FTTNDVLYINQ
+342 FTTNDVSYINQ
-353 YKLTFEELWKNGID
+353 YKLTFEVLWKNGID
-367 AIDIIEDI
+367 ATDIIEDI

-382 RVDIISRSNNAEIAY
+382 RVDIISRSNNAETAY

-425 VFELITRAAMNR
+425 VFELITRAAVNR
-437 NVKIRMLI
+437 KVKIRMLI
-445 PSNHKLEKFV
+445 PSNEKTEKFV
-455 ERLEKQS
+455 ERLEKQG
-462 LSIYNTS
+462 LLIYNSS
-469 NNDSNN
+469 NNDNN
-475 NKKVQIRSIQ
+475 DSKKVQMRSIQ

-495 IVDKKVSLVM
+495 IVDKKISLVM
-505 ELKDDSKAKFH
+505 ELKDDSKEKFH
-516 EAIGTSTYSNSKA
+516 EAIGISTYSNSKA

-535 SIFENLWKQTET
+535 SIFENLWNQTEL
-547 YQQVKKSEEL
+547 YQQLKKSEEL

-570 SPIQPILVISEM
+570 NPVQPILVISEM

-596 QIQVDREEIN
+596 QIQVDRQEIN
-606 DYIDVII
+606 DYIDAII

-623 NDILDITRIETNSL
+623 NGILDITRIETNSL
-637 TLRKETVDLRLFLL
+637 TLRKEIVDLRPFLL
-651 EQVMEY
+651 EQVIEY
-657 ENQYSSKMETMDLHT
+657 ENQYISKMETMDLHT
-672 ITNCNRCKARI
+672 ITNLNRCKIRM

-690 SRIHDSLL
+690 NIIHDSLL
-698 AQLDKSRIAQVIC
+698 AQLDKSRIAQVVY
-711 NLLDNAFKFTNDGDT
+711 NLLDNAFKFANDGDT
-726 IQIILDVEFIND
+726 IRIILDVEFIED
-738 QKFVVV
+738 QKCAVI
-744 SIRDSGKGIDK
+744 SIMDSGKGIDRK
-755 EILPKLFTKFTT
+755 ILPKLFTKFTT

-783 IEAHSGKIWAINNVN
+783 IEAHSGRIWARNNLN

-807 LPCKENYPSNK
+807 LPCNP

>member
-1 MTIKDNIEKEKT
+1 LTIKDNTDKEKT
-13 GKRLEDEV
+13 GKRLDNDE
-21 NKKSSIRLIK
+21 NKKAASFQIIK
-31 EDKNYNYNIQYSDCY
+31 I
-46 DKNLKAIKSDEDKNS
+46 KNS
-61 NNSMVEKTVVVYG
+61 NSNDQYSNSYNKNLQSIESDKDKNNNNSIGEKTVVVYG
-74 EDKTTELII
+74 EDRTTELIVHA
-83 QTLNNAKNRWDN
+83 LDNAKDRWDN
-95 YADSQGPTI
+95 YADSQGPTV
-104 AMGVEQLRKGMK
+104 AMGVEQLRKGMRQ
-116 HAYERGVKIKYLS
+116 AYERGVKIKYIS

-170 LQEARPV
+170 LQEAKPV

-211 EIEDGHKRIETRV
+211 EIEDGHERIETRI

-239 KDSEEILIC
+239 KDDEEILIC

-282 ITDLSRREDVNV
+282 ITDLSRKEDANV

-313 PNFLVTDRVFFSNYE
+313 PNFLVTDRVFFSNSE
-328 KIDHNQDRKTIKQM
+328 KIDPNQDRKIIKQM
-342 FTTNDVLYINQ
+342 FTTNDVRYINQ

-367 AIDIIEDI
+367 VIDVIEDI

-382 RVDIISRSNNAEIAY
+382 KVNIISRSNNAEIIY
-397 LDLLRSSNKEIMLIL
+397 LDLLRSANKEIMLIL

-445 PSNHKLEKFV
+445 PSNEKTEKFV

-462 LSIYNTS
+462 LLTDNA
-469 NNDSNN
+469 NN
-475 NKKVQIRSIQ
+475 NYNDNTKKLQIRSIQ
-485 TLTETGSTIL
+485 TFTETGSTIL
-495 IVDKKVSLVM
+495 IIDKKVSLVM
-505 ELKDDSKAKFH
+505 ELKDDSKEKFH
-516 EAIGTSTYSNSKA
+516 EAIGLSTYSNSKA

-535 SIFENLWKQTET
+535 SIFDNLWNQTEL
-547 YQQVKKSEEL
+547 YQQLKKSEEL

-570 SPIQPILVISEM
+570 SPIQPILAISEI
-582 LKSNVNSKELGNSQ
+582 LKSNVNSKELVNFKK
-596 QIQVDREEIN
+596 IQVDREEIN
-606 DYIDVII
+606 DYIDAII
-613 RNAKKLVSLT
+613 RNAKKMASLT
-623 NDILDITRIETNSL
+623 NSILDITRIETNSL

-657 ENQYSSKMETMDLHT
+657 ENQYTSKIETMDLHN
-672 ITNCNRCKARI
+672 ITNRDKCKTRM

-690 SRIHDSLL
+690 SIMQGSLM
-698 AQLDKSRIAQVIC
+698 AEVDKSRIAQVVY
-711 NLLDNAFKFTNDGDT
+711 NLLDNAFKFTNYGDT
-726 IQIILDVEFIND
+726 IHIMLDVEFIND
-738 QKFVVV
+738 QKCVVI
-744 SIRDSGKGIDK
+744 SIRDNGKGIDR

-783 IEAHSGKIWAINNVN
+783 IEAHSGRIWANNNTN
-798 GTGATFSFT
+798 GTGAIFSFT
-807 LPCKENYPSNK
+807 LPCK